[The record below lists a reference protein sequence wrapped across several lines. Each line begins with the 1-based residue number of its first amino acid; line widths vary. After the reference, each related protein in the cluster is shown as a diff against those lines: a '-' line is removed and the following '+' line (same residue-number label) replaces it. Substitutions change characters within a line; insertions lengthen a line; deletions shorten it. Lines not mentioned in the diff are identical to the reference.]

1 MPAIMRVL
9 ILILESWIDSMLVM
23 VYSSSSFETI
33 FIDFILWTL
42 ARASNTK
49 DVKKKK
55 GPLR

>member
-1 MPAIMRVL
+1 MRVL

-42 ARASNTK
+42 AVHRTQ
-49 DVKKKK
+49 
-55 GPLR
+55 RM